1 MPASLCVAFARVS
14 RPQSGAPTLSPYAHL
29 APAQAKEFCKQPHVT
44 FTMVRDPYDRLAS
57 SYLDKVVLQLGTGC
71 NEPRRLLR
79 ERGIARPTFE
89 QFIDVL
95 VGVPLSKQDPHTQP
109 FSHRCATNHFE
120 YDLVGRLRTFD
131 QDMAALF
138 EALALRGWRKPY
150 QPVHSRDLALLSK
163 TGAKGTEMNRTL
175 AAFGLR
181 PDVLFLHGQERVDYF
196 YTEAIRE
203 KVKRSF
209 WKEDV
214 EMFAEY

>member
-1 MPASLCVAFARVS
+1 MGRTPSPPPRSAPALRLSQASIVKAQDLSLEQKRSLCE
-14 RPQSGAPTLSPYAHL
+14 
-29 APAQAKEFCKQPHVT
+29 KEPHVT

-95 VGVPLSKQDPHTQP
+95 VTLDIPDQDPHTQP
-109 FSHRCATNHFE
+109 FSARCATNFFD
-120 YDLVGRLRTFD
+120 YDMIGRLSSFD
-131 QDMAALF
+131 ADMVTLF
-138 EALALRGWRKPY
+138 QRLELDQAYVPT
-150 QPVHSRDLALLSK
+150 HSRDLGALSMKHAEGQLIN
-163 TGAKGTEMNRTL
+163 ATL
-175 AAFGLR
+175 LDFGLR
-181 PDVLFLHGQERVDYF
+181 PDVLFLHGKERVDYF
-196 YTEAIRE
+196 YTDAIRE
-203 KVKRSF
+203 KVKNSY